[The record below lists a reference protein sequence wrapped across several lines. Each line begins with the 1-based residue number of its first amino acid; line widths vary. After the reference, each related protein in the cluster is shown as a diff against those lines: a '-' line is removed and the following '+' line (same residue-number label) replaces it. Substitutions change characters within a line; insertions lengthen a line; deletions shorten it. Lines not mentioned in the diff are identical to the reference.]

1 MKIVDSNP
9 RWRSEDVVDLNI
21 VMPEKTISA
30 RDDPNTPDVIAAI
43 LAIDMGDDV
52 EEFLPSKSRINRRKK
67 LLQADVS
74 TIPIVFSRCNFTTLL
89 NLTVTPLSMLLFIEF
104 FQAKAQA

>member
-52 EEFLPSKSRINRRKK
+52 EEFVPSKSRINRKK
-67 LLQADVS
+67 KFLQADVS
-74 TIPIVFSRCNFTTLL
+74 IKALPYVFSMCNFTVFSK
-89 NLTVTPLSMLLFIEF
+89 LTAIPFSIFCS
-104 FQAKAQA
+104 